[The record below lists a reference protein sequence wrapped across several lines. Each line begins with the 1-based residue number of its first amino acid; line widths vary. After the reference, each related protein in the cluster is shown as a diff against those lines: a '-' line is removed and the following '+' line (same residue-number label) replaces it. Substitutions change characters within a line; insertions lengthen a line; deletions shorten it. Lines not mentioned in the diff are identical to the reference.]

1 MNAQFSNP
9 LGDEIAAPPVAS
21 AIRQG
26 RLWMPLVF
34 VVAFWA
40 AAFVL
45 KRLDLP
51 IYAGFF
57 SSVASVGVLTLAFTL
72 WWLTCGEARL
82 RDRFL
87 IFLALV
93 AIGFVGGRLVDKS
106 VGGIG
111 LVFFGIP
118 AAITAVVLWLLVTRK
133 RSAALRNGGMVA
145 AFAIVCGLM
154 SFVRV
159 DGIDGDQQAA
169 VHWRWSTTAEDLYLA
184 SRTAAHG
191 TAASSVPAH
200 GDATPSTL
208 VAKSGDWTE
217 FRGPDRRGE
226 VRGVKIATDWQS
238 HPPKQVWRQR
248 IGPAWSSMLILG
260 DRLFTQEQ
268 RGESEAVVCLDT
280 ASGRELWAHQYKARF
295 FDGQAGP
302 GPRSSPT
309 FSEGR
314 IYTLGASGTLN
325 CLEAASGKPCWSRD
339 IVADSG
345 APFPMW
351 GFSSSPLVV
360 NGLVVYAGGKGDKG
374 LLAYRAPTGDPAWSV
389 ATGPVSYS
397 SAQVV
402 TVHGR
407 RLLLFLSDTGLL
419 GLEPAT
425 GKFLWEHKAVA
436 SSIWRVA
443 LPRQI
448 DETGVVIG
456 SEDLGLVRL
465 DLTQATPSPRWD
477 SRALRPAYNDFVSL
491 DGFIYG
497 LDGGFCCCVDAATGK
512 RRWKAGRYGHGQV
525 LLLADQRLL
534 LVISENGEAVLVS
547 ARPDQHEEL
556 GRFQAVN
563 GKTWN
568 HPAIA
573 HGYLYVRNAEE
584 IACYKLAM
592 LP

>member
-1 MNAQFSNP
+1 MEGWSPP
-9 LGDEIAAPPVAS
+9 LRSS
-21 AIRQG
+21 ADRC
-26 RLWMPLVF
+26 R
-34 VVAFWA
+34 
-40 AAFVL
+40 
-45 KRLDLP
+45 
-51 IYAGFF
+51 
-57 SSVASVGVLTLAFTL
+57 S
-72 WWLTCGEARL
+72 CG
-82 RDRFL
+82 
-87 IFLALV
+87 
-93 AIGFVGGRLVDKS
+93 
-106 VGGIG
+106 
-111 LVFFGIP
+111 
-118 AAITAVVLWLLVTRK
+118 
-133 RSAALRNGGMVA
+133 
-145 AFAIVCGLM
+145 
-154 SFVRV
+154 V

-169 VHWRWSTTAEDLYLA
+169 VRWRWSPTAEDLYLA
-184 SRTAAHG
+184 GRTAADG
-191 TAASSVPAH
+191 TAVTPRPAH
-200 GDATPSTL
+200 GKVSPPTL
-208 VAKSGDWTE
+208 VAKPEDWTE
-217 FRGPDRRGE
+217 FRGPGRRGE
-226 VRGVKIATDWQS
+226 VHGVKIGTDWQS

-268 RGESEAVVCLDT
+268 RGELEAVVCLDT
-280 ASGRELWAHQYKARF
+280 ASGHELWAYQYKARF
-295 FDGQAGP
+295 SDGQAGA

-309 FSEGR
+309 FSESR
-314 IYTLGASGTLN
+314 LYTLGASGILN

-345 APFPMW
+345 APVPMW

-360 NGLVVYAGGKGDKG
+360 EGLVVVYAGGKGDKG
-374 LLAYRAPTGDPAWSV
+374 LLAYRASTGEPAWSV

-407 RLLLFLSDTGLL
+407 QQVLFLSDTGLI
-419 GLEPAT
+419 GLEPPT
-425 GKFLWEHKAVA
+425 GKILWEHKAPA
-436 SSIWRVA
+436 SSVWRVA

-448 DETGVVIG
+448 DETGIVIG

-465 DLTQATPSPRWD
+465 DLAQTTPSSRWD

-497 LDGGFCCCVDAATGK
+497 FDESFFCCVDAATGK

-525 LLLADQRLL
+525 LLLVDQRAL
-534 LVISENGEAVLVS
+534 LVISENGEGVLVS

-573 HGYLYVRNAEE
+573 HGFLYVRNAEE
-584 IACYKLAM
+584 IACYKLPVAN
-592 LP
+592 